1 MDAVAIRKLTTELAD
16 DLGWLEAHCRRQPQL
31 AERAGELRLAAAL
44 VRNVIGPSLEG
55 QPAAPIH
62 VAVVGGAG
70 AGKSTIVN
78 FLCGAGAAEAN
89 PQAGFTR
96 HPVAYREAAA
106 TLVWPSQLG
115 FLGPL
120 QRLEQPAPSN
130 LDEDV
135 YQIRKVAVEQSAST
149 VLGQV
154 VVWDCPDMT
163 TWAAA
168 GYASRLIEVAGL
180 ADVIVYVASDE
191 RYNDIVPTQFLRLL
205 LEVGKPIV
213 VCLTKMKPANAA
225 ALVQHFESEV
235 LNGVPR
241 GRVTTLAIPF
251 LSSEELANPKSNSGA
266 SRIPLLNQIMVLTE
280 SAQAA
285 RQRNVAASMRFLS
298 NTCDRLLAVARDDVT
313 AMEDWK
319 DLVLRGRDE
328 FMDRYRREYL
338 TSEKFRRFDDAL
350 VRLLELMEL
359 PGVGKVVS
367 GTLWVVRTPYRLLK
381 SAMNKAFSRP
391 DVASMPE
398 QAVLNSGLDAW
409 LDQLRAEALRR
420 SELHPLWKHVA
431 DGFEG
436 DFDARARERF
446 QQGFR
451 SLQVSL
457 NDEVE
462 RTARAI
468 YEELEKSPSRL
479 AMLRGSK
486 FTLDI
491 VAIGGALVVGHIGVQ
506 DIVLVPLSASVA
518 HQLVEWMGTTYVE
531 TQREQTRN
539 RQQTLVSEQLANP
552 LAEWMIRWPATGGT
566 AYERIQLALSRIPQ
580 AIRDVSAA
588 VNQGVGAN
596 RHDQ

>member
-96 HPVAYREAAA
+96 HPVAYREAAG

-135 YQIRKVAVEQSAST
+135 YQIRRVTVEPQTST
-149 VLGQV
+149 VLGEV

-213 VCLTKMKPANAA
+213 VCLTKMKPTNAA

-251 LSSEELANPKSNSGA
+251 LSSEELANPKSNAGA

-298 NTCDRLLAVARDDVT
+298 NTCDRLLAVARDDVS

-319 DLVLRGRDE
+319 ELVLQGRDE

-381 SAMNKAFSRP
+381 GAMNKAFSRP

-398 QAVLNSGLDAW
+398 QVVLNTGLDAW

-436 DFDARARERF
+436 DLDVRARERF
-446 QQGFR
+446 QHGFR
-451 SLQVSL
+451 NLQVSL

-518 HQLVEWMGTTYVE
+518 HQLVEWMGATYVE
-531 TQREQTRN
+531 TQREQTRS
-539 RQQTLVSEQLANP
+539 RQQTLVAEQLANP

-580 AIRDVSAA
+580 AIRDISAA

-596 RHDQ
+596 RHGQ